1 MNCTCKAIRY
11 YWRKYLKVFVE
22 TELRYMNLTQL
33 IFFQQEDWL
42 GVHALKNE
50 QVKLKLLTD
59 GEMLLMVEKGIRAK
73 VYSAYYVLRIR
84 ITHSLNIQRQ
94 TSNT

>member
-1 MNCTCKAIRY
+1 
-11 YWRKYLKVFVE
+11 
-22 TELRYMNLTQL
+22 MNLTQL

-42 GVHALKNE
+42 GGHALKNE

-84 ITHSLNIQRQ
+84 ITFPEYTKANK
-94 TSNT
+94 